1 MAGERANW
9 KGFLKIGELS
19 CPVGLYTAASTSSRI
34 AFHTVNRAT
43 GNRVRREFVDAVTGK
58 PVPRDD
64 QVKGYALDDDRVV
77 MLEPEEIA
85 RAVPESDKTLSVEA
99 FIPCDDIDTLYFDRP
114 YYLAP
119 AGGAGQEAFTVIR
132 EAMRSASVAA
142 LARAV
147 LFRRVRS
154 LMLRADDEGL
164 IAHTLNYDYEVSS
177 AADAF
182 SDLPDIKIKKDMLD
196 LARHIVETKAGT
208 FDPSAFDDRYEAA
221 VAEMVKAKLAG
232 KPLTRRKDPKHT
244 KVVDLMDALRASAG
258 VTRAAPAKAAKAP
271 AKASAKTSAK
281 TPAKTSRKAAGRGSA
296 KPRGKKAA

>member
-34 AFHTVNRAT
+34 AFHTINRAT
-43 GNRVRREFVDAVTGK
+43 GNRVRREFVDPATGK

-64 QVKGYALDDDRVV
+64 QVKGYALDDDRLV

-132 EAMRSASVAA
+132 EAMRDASVAA

-164 IAHTLNYDYEVSS
+164 IAHTLNYDYEVRS

-182 SDLPDIKIKKDMLD
+182 SDLPDIRIKKDMLD
-196 LARHIVETKAGT
+196 LARHIVSTKAGT
-208 FDPSAFDDRYEAA
+208 FDPSSFDDRYEEA
-221 VAEMVKAKLAG
+221 VATLVRDKLAG
-232 KPLTRRKDPKHT
+232 KAVKRLGKKRAP
-244 KVVDLMDALRASAG
+244 KVVDLMTALRESAG
-258 VTRAAPAKAAKAP
+258 VADGPAKGR
-271 AKASAKTSAK
+271 AKASAGASRAK
-281 TPAKTSRKAAGRGSA
+281 S

>member
-34 AFHTVNRAT
+34 AFHTINRAT
-43 GNRVRREFVDAVTGK
+43 GNRVRREFVDPATGK

-132 EAMRSASVAA
+132 EAMRDASVAA

-164 IAHTLNYDYEVSS
+164 IAHTLNYDYSVRS

-182 SDLPDIKIKKDMLD
+182 SDLPDIRIKKDMLD
-196 LARHIVETKAGT
+196 LARHIVSTKAGT
-208 FDPSAFDDRYEAA
+208 FDPSSFDDRYEEA
-221 VAEMVKAKLAG
+221 VATLVRDKLAG
-232 KPLTRRKDPKHT
+232 KAVKRPKEKRAP
-244 KVVDLMDALRASAG
+244 KVVDLMAALRESAG
-258 VTRAAPAKAAKAP
+258 VSSGPAKGRAKP
-271 AKASAKTSAK
+271 
-281 TPAKTSRKAAGRGSA
+281 AAGASKA
-296 KPRGKKAA
+296 KSKPRGKKAA

>member
-9 KGFLKIGELS
+9 KGFLKIGDLS

-34 AFHTVNRAT
+34 AFHTINRET
-43 GNRVRREFVDAVTGK
+43 GNRVRREFVDSATGK

-77 MLEPEEIA
+77 MLEPDEIA

-119 AGGAGQEAFTVIR
+119 AGGAGQEAFAVIR

-164 IAHTLNYDYEVSS
+164 IAHTLNYDYEVRS

-182 SDLPDIKIKKDMLD
+182 SDLPDIRIKKDMLD
-196 LARHIVETKAGT
+196 LARHIVSTKAGT
-208 FDPSAFDDRYEAA
+208 FDPSAFDDRYEEA
-221 VAEMVKAKLAG
+221 VATLVRDKLAG
-232 KPLTRRKDPKHT
+232 KTVKRSRDRRAP
-244 KVVDLMDALRASAG
+244 KVVDLMAALRESADIAG
-258 VTRAAPAKAAKAP
+258 GPAKGRAR
-271 AKASAKTSAK
+271 S
-281 TPAKTSRKAAGRGSA
+281 AAGASNA
-296 KPRGKKAA
+296 KSKPRGKKAA

>member
-34 AFHTVNRAT
+34 AFHTINRST
-43 GNRVRREFVDAVTGK
+43 GNRVRREFVDAATGK

-99 FIPCDDIDTLYFDRP
+99 FIPCEDIDTLYFDRP
-114 YYLAP
+114 YCLAP
-119 AGGAGQEAFTVIR
+119 AGGAGQEAFAVIR

-164 IAHTLNYDYEVSS
+164 VAHTLNYDYEVRS

-182 SDLPDIKIKKDMLD
+182 SDLPDIRIKKDMLD
-196 LARHIVETKAGT
+196 LARHIVSTKAGT
-208 FDPSAFDDRYEAA
+208 FDPSAFDDRYEEA
-221 VAEMVKAKLAG
+221 VATLVRDKLAG
-232 KPLTRRKDPKHT
+232 KTIKRPRERRSPK
-244 KVVDLMDALRASAG
+244 VADLMAALRESAG
-258 VTRAAPAKAAKAP
+258 V
-271 AKASAKTSAK
+271 ASALTKARTKSTSAVSK
-281 TPAKTSRKAAGRGSA
+281 AKSKLRRRKAA
-296 KPRGKKAA
+296 

>member
-34 AFHTVNRAT
+34 AFHTINRAT
-43 GNRVRREFVDAVTGK
+43 GNRVRREFVDAATGK

-164 IAHTLNYDYEVSS
+164 IAHTLNYDYEVRS

-182 SDLPDIKIKKDMLD
+182 SDLPDIRIKKDMLD
-196 LARHIVETKAGT
+196 LARHIVSTKAGA
-208 FDPSAFDDRYEAA
+208 FDPSSFDDRYEEA
-221 VAEMVKAKLAG
+221 VATLVRDKLAG
-232 KPLTRRKDPKHT
+232 KTIKRPRERRSP
-244 KVVDLMDALRASAG
+244 KVVDLMAALRESAG
-258 VTRAAPAKAAKAP
+258 IAGGPAKGRAKAAAGASKA
-271 AKASAKTSAK
+271 KS
-281 TPAKTSRKAAGRGSA
+281 

>member
-9 KGFLKIGELS
+9 KGFLKIGDLS

-34 AFHTVNRAT
+34 AFHTINRET
-43 GNRVRREFVDAVTGK
+43 GNRVRREFVDAATGK

-85 RAVPESDKTLSVEA
+85 RAVPESDKTLSVDA

-119 AGGAGQEAFTVIR
+119 AGGAGQEAFAVVR

-154 LMLRADDEGL
+154 LMLRADEEGL
-164 IAHTLNYDYEVSS
+164 IAHTLNYDYEVRS

-182 SDLPDIKIKKDMLD
+182 SNLPDIRIKKDMLD
-196 LARHIVETKAGT
+196 LARHIVSTKAGT
-208 FDPSAFDDRYEAA
+208 FDPSSFDDRYEEA
-221 VAEMVKAKLAG
+221 VANLVRDKLAG
-232 KPLTRRKDPKHT
+232 KAVKRPKEKRAP
-244 KVVDLMDALRASAG
+244 KVVDLMAALRESAG
-258 VTRAAPAKAAKAP
+258 IAGGPVKGRAKSATGASKAK
-271 AKASAKTSAK
+271 
-281 TPAKTSRKAAGRGSA
+281 A